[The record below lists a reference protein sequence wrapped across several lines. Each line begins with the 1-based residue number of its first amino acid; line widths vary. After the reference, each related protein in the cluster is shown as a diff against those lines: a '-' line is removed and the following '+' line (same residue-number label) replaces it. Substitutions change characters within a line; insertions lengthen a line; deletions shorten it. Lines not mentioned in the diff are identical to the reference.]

1 MHEMAENQLCDGLTN
16 KKTEN
21 LKEDENLIE
30 SLSFLSFIQDS
41 RNLGLVTRG
50 CPWSSSSC
58 WWPFS
63 PASFSSLLPSESN
76 TLSAK
81 VSNFYTNQTLPQTL
95 LRLATAIVRNFAE
108 KNFQLFKKLKQFS
121 VAYYATLHPTMIPHR
136 TNFSSFHFPFVSGLI
151 LGLRGL
157 IWDLRGLFWGLRGLI

>member
-50 CPWSSSSC
+50 CP
-58 WWPFS
+58 
-63 PASFSSLLPSESN
+63 
-76 TLSAK
+76 
-81 VSNFYTNQTLPQTL
+81 
-95 LRLATAIVRNFAE
+95 
-108 KNFQLFKKLKQFS
+108 
-121 VAYYATLHPTMIPHR
+121 
-136 TNFSSFHFPFVSGLI
+136 
-151 LGLRGL
+151 
-157 IWDLRGLFWGLRGLI
+157 